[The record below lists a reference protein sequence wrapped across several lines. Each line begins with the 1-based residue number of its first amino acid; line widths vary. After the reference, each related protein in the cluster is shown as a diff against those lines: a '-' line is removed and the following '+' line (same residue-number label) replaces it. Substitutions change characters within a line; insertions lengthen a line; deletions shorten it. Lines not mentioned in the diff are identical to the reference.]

1 MQKIIFYLLLLSSSG
16 QAGFNSAGLGGEDK
30 NTRINKNE
38 LVKAAPS
45 SIKKDSLAD
54 ELKVTAEN
62 KKKYESEIEGVDLL
76 LGTDVPASKKPVLY
90 LKKAFA
96 QLSLARIFGIKRKTL
111 KEMSQKERDYL
122 MQVKKNCQE
131 VITLSLGNKNLQA
144 NAYYLLGLVDLEFDQ
159 FDSGQKN
166 LINSLNLDSTRTQTG
181 AIALI
186 IAEHFF
192 EIEKFQD
199 AIKYYQGFYKKLSPT
214 QQTLADYK
222 TAWSYVGLKDNVKA
236 EHYFLRVLRNQK
248 DKSFFEEALRD
259 SAFVASQYKND
270 AEIIEYANKIFN
282 GAKIRAK
289 YLTQVYRYLLNS
301 PQKSPYQSLV
311 DEILKIEKDPS
322 QKLQMLGLLVNKSR
336 RDVNSLNSLQVLY
349 QISTEMKS
357 NEIDVGDKEF
367 LDIAADLEADV
378 GYFIR
383 TFSDIYIGKLKL
395 PEKTTKEKIG
405 EGLVYAIDWA
415 LEHFPD
421 SKKKPILYELLL
433 DYCLDKKSYLCLA
446 DIEKKLQHEKKS
458 ENELKQTKSRLKIEI
473 LAILDQEFQKDPD
486 KFQAQYL
493 ERAKEFLEK
502 NKDNPKWKD
511 VAKRIAQLHV
521 KMEQYGEAEPILEKI
536 YNSEKNAEN
545 FYRLIFCYFKSKK
558 DQKIKTHADLD
569 RYNDEKIIA
578 LKRELFLEDAKKK
591 GEAGNFAEYEKSLKL
606 FLKSNPEPKKAAIA
620 YADFY
625 NKILTKGDL
634 EQFDKE
640 WGSFNAEVGKQS
652 ELEPI
657 RLRAFNLMMDKG
669 RLGSLYKLRMQE
681 TANKDLFYVN
691 ALASLLAP
699 VSGEVWLA
707 DLNKVDEQRREYL
720 LGALALTQTQRV
732 VDFFQKNE
740 PKDDKAKKL
749 LLLAYQMRDNR
760 YDANILATDKLKL
773 ASLLPGKSK
782 KEESHIEGDL
792 KKFVFP
798 EVKKKAELYSK
809 DIEFLIN
816 KTRKLRKQSLEELPN
831 YSEVYR
837 ITLLELLSANE
848 MKLFEAIQK
857 SPRPPNLTPEQN
869 QEYSKGLN
877 ELAEEY
883 LNQSKE
889 FTKIKVALE
898 EKIKNAL
905 EEKKKNEIS
914 SMDMNNWDWP
924 LGEQKDILLK
934 LRNCSSGLCGLLY
947 LDHLYNKKTLAEDAY
962 YKFKG
967 GFLLSLRESQ
977 ILRDYFQNELK
988 AMKQD
993 ELLSEWKRRAVKK

>member
-1 MQKIIFYLLLLSSSG
+1 MQKIIFYFLLLSSSG
-16 QAGFNSAGLGGEDK
+16 QAGFNSAGLGGEEK
-30 NTRINKNE
+30 NLKINKNDS
-38 LVKAAPS
+38 VKAAPS
-45 SIKKDSLAD
+45 STKKETLAD

-76 LGTDVPASKKPVLY
+76 LGTDVPANKKPVLY

-96 QLSLARIFGIKRKTL
+96 QLSLARILGIKRKTL

-131 VITLSLGNKNLQA
+131 VITLATGNQNIQA

-166 LINSLNLDSTRTQTG
+166 LINSLNLDTTRAQTG

-186 IAEHFF
+186 VAEHFF

-222 TAWSYVGLKDNVKA
+222 TAWSYIGLKDNAKA
-236 EHYFLRVLRNQK
+236 EYYFLRVLRNQK

-259 SAFVASQYKND
+259 SAFVASQYKSD
-270 AEIIEYANKIFN
+270 TEIIEYANKIFS

-311 DEILKIEKDPS
+311 DEILKIEKDPT

-336 RDVNSLNSLQVLY
+336 REVNSLNSLQALY
-349 QISTEMKS
+349 QISTEMKANKIS
-357 NEIDVGDKEF
+357 IRDKAF
-367 LDIAADLEADV
+367 LDIAPDLETDV

-383 TFSDIYIGKLKL
+383 TFSDIYIGKIKL
-395 PEKTTKEKIG
+395 PEKTSKEKIG
-405 EGLVYAIDWA
+405 EGLVYTIDWA

-433 DYCLDKKSYLCLA
+433 DYCLDKKSYLCLS
-446 DIEKKLQHEKKS
+446 DLENKLQQEKKS
-458 ENELKQTKSRLKIEI
+458 ESEFKQTNARLKIEI
-473 LAILDQEFQKDPD
+473 LAVLDQEFQKDPE
-486 KFQAQYL
+486 KFQEQYL

-511 VAKRIAQLHV
+511 VARRIAQLYV
-521 KMEQYGEAEPILEKI
+521 KMEQYNEAEPILEKI
-536 YNSEKNAEN
+536 YNNEKNAEN
-545 FYRLIFCYFKSKK
+545 FYRLIFCYFKNKK
-558 DQKIKTHADLD
+558 DQKIKTHVDLD
-569 RYNDEKIIA
+569 RYNDEKIVA

-652 ELEPI
+652 DLEPI
-657 RLRAFNLMMDKG
+657 RLKAFNLMMDRGK
-669 RLGSLYKLRMQE
+669 LASLYRLRVQE
-681 TANKDLFYVN
+681 TANKDLYYVN
-691 ALASLLAP
+691 AIASLLAP
-699 VSGEVWLA
+699 VSGEIWLV
-707 DLNKVDEQRREYL
+707 DLNKLDESRREYL
-720 LGALALTQTQRV
+720 LGVMTLTQSQRV
-732 VDFFQKNE
+732 IEFFQKNE
-740 PKDDKAKKL
+740 PKDEKAKKL

-760 YDANILATDKLKL
+760 YDANILVTDKQKL
-773 ASLLPGKSK
+773 SSVLPIKPI
-782 KEESHIEGDL
+782 KEESHIEGDF

-798 EVKKKAELYSK
+798 EVNKKAELYSK

-816 KTRKLRKQSLEELPN
+816 KTRRLRKQSLEELPN
-831 YSEVYR
+831 FSEVYR
-837 ITLLELLSANE
+837 MTLLDLLSTNE
-848 MKLFEAIQK
+848 MKLFDAIQK
-857 SPRPPNLTPEQN
+857 SPRPPHLTPEQN

-889 FTKIKVALE
+889 FTKIKLALE
-898 EKIKNAL
+898 EKIKKDR
-905 EEKKKNEIS
+905 EEKKKNEIA
-914 SMDMNNWDWP
+914 SMNMQNWDWP

-934 LRNCSSGLCGLLY
+934 LQNCSNGLCGLLY
-947 LDHLYNKKTLAEDAY
+947 LDHLYNKKIIAEDSY

-967 GFLLSLRESQ
+967 GFLLSLRDSQ

-988 AMKQD
+988 EMKQD
-993 ELLSEWKRRAVKK
+993 ELLSEWRRRAEKK